1 MVLFFIDDGILL
13 VPLIVIL
20 LSMMKRI
27 IVILFFT
34 ALVISVMGQAAIP
47 GQDSVL
53 RRSNVLKTATYD
65 GQTYPQVE
73 MREIKVYA
81 RGKKKYR
88 FDYRKYTRLVNNV
101 KRVYPYAIIVRKE
114 MIRVDELLLAM
125 PSEKQ
130 RRDFLQKYEKDLFK
144 EYEDDLSKLSLTQAR
159 ILIKLIDRE
168 TQATSYT
175 LIADYRGKFSAAF
188 WQGIARIFGTNLKST
203 YDPQGEDYLV
213 EQIIMEIEAGRL

>member
-1 MVLFFIDDGILL
+1 
-13 VPLIVIL
+13 
-20 LSMMKRI
+20 MKRI
-27 IVILFFT
+27 IAILFF
-34 ALVISVMGQAAIP
+34 AGLVISVMGQAAIP
-47 GQDSVL
+47 GQDSVP
-53 RRSNVLKTATYD
+53 RRSHVLKTATYD

-101 KRVYPYAIIVRKE
+101 KRVYPYAIMVRKE
-114 MIRVDELLLAM
+114 MIRVDGLLLEM
-125 PSEKQ
+125 PTEKQ
-130 RRDFLQKYEKDLFK
+130 KREFLQKYEKDLFK
-144 EYEDDLSKLSLTQAR
+144 EYEADLSKLSLTQAK

-203 YDPQGEDYLV
+203 YDPQGDDYII
-213 EQIIMEIEAGRL
+213 EQIIMEIDAGRL